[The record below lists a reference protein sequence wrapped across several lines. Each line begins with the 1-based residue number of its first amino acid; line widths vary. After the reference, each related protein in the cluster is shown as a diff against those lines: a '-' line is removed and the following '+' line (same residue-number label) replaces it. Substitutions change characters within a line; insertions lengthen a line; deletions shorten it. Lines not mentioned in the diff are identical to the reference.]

1 MKNGGEGLISS
12 DRAISFSFTCVPCEE
27 MRVEL
32 VVGRG
37 PDVVDFAT
45 HRSSHLCANLP
56 MSVCG
61 MHGRVGRGT
70 HNTYGHTSEVG

>member
-12 DRAISFSFTCVPCEE
+12 DRAISFSFACVPCEE

-45 HRSSHLCANLP
+45 QKLT
-56 MSVCG
+56 SVC
-61 MHGRVGRGT
+61 
-70 HNTYGHTSEVG
+70 